1 MLTVKVHI
9 SNIAVA
15 EAVARMKKKLK
26 FSFLSLETQILVV
39 LVVATGLVL
48 ASGWGAAMKLRQTV
62 AANAAA
68 MNIDTGAQIEIARL
82 RSLADSQIADSRTY
96 FLMGSKSIFE
106 KQEAEKKELAEALT
120 KFEQTY
126 NLPGVSENIQK
137 MRALQAQEKEVF
149 EQGME
154 YRSKNEESKIIGQF
168 YQSKTASMAGQYTQ
182 AFDQLV
188 KIHNDSLAS
197 IKEKA
202 IQAGLDAQAQI
213 PQGMSL
219 LTAAIAGLTAC
230 FTLLVLR
237 MLRVRVVLKRQQG
250 RLVDEAKTAIHA
262 RDEAVAAFTQDLK
275 EPLAAL
281 NEIADNVQTA
291 QDVSQ
296 NQAEAELIKATVV
309 EMQSLIDDIYDQKNA
324 DMNGLTL
331 RLDQLGVADILDDA
345 QIMLQPVAKRRDITL
360 QVDAVNQSVL
370 AYVDRERVM
379 RVLANLV
386 GNAVKFSPKHSRVQ
400 IKAKS
405 DTQFVTISVIDNG
418 PGIPEAQLGS
428 IFDNFWQARRTS
440 DQGAGVG
447 LAIVKTIIEAHGG
460 SVNAQNNLA
469 GGSTFSFTLPRRR
482 PANAQLKK
490 PSASGVR
497 RMARAQT
504 RVENQDGPTL

>member
-1 MLTVKVHI
+1 
-9 SNIAVA
+9 
-15 EAVARMKKKLK
+15 MKKKLK
-26 FSFLSLETQILVV
+26 FSFLSLEAQILVV
-39 LVVATGLVL
+39 LVVVTGLVL

-62 AANAAA
+62 AANAAV
-68 MNIDTGAQIEIARL
+68 MDVDSGALIEIARL
-82 RSLADSQIADSRTY
+82 RNLAESQITDSRTY

-106 KQEAEKKELAEALT
+106 KQEAEKKEFAESIA
-120 KFEQTY
+120 KFQATY
-126 NLPGVSENIQK
+126 NLPGVSENIEK
-137 MRALQAQEKEVF
+137 MKALQAQEKEVF
-149 EQGME
+149 DQGMD
-154 YRSKNEESKIIGQF
+154 YRAKNEESKIIGQF
-168 YQSKTASMAGQYTQ
+168 YQSKTASMGGQYNQ

-188 KIHNDSLAS
+188 KVHNESLAS
-197 IKEKA
+197 AKA
-202 IQAGLDAQAQI
+202 KAKQAGLDAQAQI

-230 FTLLVLR
+230 FALLVLR

-250 RLVDEAKTAIHA
+250 RLVDEAKAATLA
-262 RDEAVAAFTQDLK
+262 RDEAVSAFTQDLK

-281 NEIADNVQTA
+281 GEIADNLKTA
-291 QDVSQ
+291 QDTSQVS
-296 NQAEAELIKATVV
+296 AEADLIKSTVT

-345 QIMLQPVAKRRDITL
+345 QTMLQPLAKRRDITL

-386 GNAVKFSPKHSRVQ
+386 GNAIKFSPKHSRVQ

-418 PGIPEAQLGS
+418 PGIPESQLGS
-428 IFDNFWQARRTS
+428 IFDNFWQARKTS
-440 DQGAGVG
+440 DQGAGIG

-460 SVNAQNNLA
+460 SVTAQNNLA

-497 RMARAQT
+497 RMARAQS
-504 RVENQDGPTL
+504 RIENSEGPTL

>member
-1 MLTVKVHI
+1 
-9 SNIAVA
+9 
-15 EAVARMKKKLK
+15 MKKKFK
-26 FSFLSLETQILVV
+26 FSFLSLEAQALIV
-39 LVVATGLVL
+39 LVALTGVVL

-68 MNIDTGAQIEIARL
+68 MDVDSGPIIEIARL
-82 RSLADSQIADSRTY
+82 RSLAESQITDSRTY
-96 FLMGSKSIFE
+96 FLMGSKSIFD
-106 KQEAEKKELAEALT
+106 KQEAEKKEFADSLA

-126 NLPGVSENIQK
+126 ALPKVSEIVQK
-137 MRALQAQEKEVF
+137 MKTLQTQEKEIF
-149 EQGME
+149 DQGME
-154 YRSKNEESKIIGQF
+154 YRTKGEESKIVGQF
-168 YQSKTASMAGQYTQ
+168 YQSKTAQMAPQYNQ

-188 KIHNDSLAS
+188 KIHNDSLAAV
-197 IKEKA
+197 KEKA
-202 IQAGLDAQAQI
+202 KQAGLDAQAQI

-219 LTAAIAGLTAC
+219 LTTAIAGLTAA
-230 FTLLVLR
+230 FALLVLR

-250 RLVDEAKTAIHA
+250 RLVDEAKAAILA
-262 RDEAVAAFTQDLK
+262 RDETISAFTQDLK

-281 NEIADNVQTA
+281 VEIADNLQTA
-291 QDVSQ
+291 QDAAQIS
-296 NQAEAELIKATVV
+296 AEAELIKSTAA
-309 EMQSLIDDIYDQKNA
+309 EMQSLINDIYDQKMA

-345 QIMLQPVAKRRDITL
+345 QTMLQPIAKRRDITL

-379 RVLANLV
+379 RVLASLV

-400 IKAKS
+400 IKVKS
-405 DTQFVTISVIDNG
+405 DTQFVNISVIDSG
-418 PGIPEAQLGS
+418 SGIPDSQINQ
-428 IFDNFWQARRTS
+428 IFDNFWQARRTA

-460 SVNAQNNLA
+460 TVNAQNNLS
-469 GGSTFSFTLPRRR
+469 GGATFTFSLPRRR

-497 RMARAQT
+497 RMARTQT
-504 RVENQDGPTL
+504 RIENPEGPTL